1 MVLQVLS
8 FLHNLMTVSFSN
20 NEVLFRYVDIQHSS
34 FTNNSSK
41 IKHFSLI
48 S

>member
-8 FLHNLMTVSFSN
+8 FLHNLMIASFFN
-20 NEVLFRYVDIQHSS
+20 NEVLFRCVDLQHSS

-41 IKHFSLI
+41 IKYFSLI